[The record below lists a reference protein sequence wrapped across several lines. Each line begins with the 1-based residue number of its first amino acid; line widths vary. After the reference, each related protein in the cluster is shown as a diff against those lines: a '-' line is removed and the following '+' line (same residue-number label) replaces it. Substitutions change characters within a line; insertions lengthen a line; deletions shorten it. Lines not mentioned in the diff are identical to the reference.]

1 MTTMDI
7 HDSQVTE
14 TAGKGP
20 TPKLVSGMGKVARAL
35 RKGEWLK
42 VTPAPRREGVEDNA
56 CRAVISR
63 EDSLV
68 RFRAPAGT

>member
-7 HDSQVTE
+7 HDSQATE

-20 TPKLVSGMGKVARAL
+20 TPKPVSRMGKVARAL
-35 RKGEWLK
+35 GEWLK

-56 CRAVISR
+56 CRAVIRR
-63 EDSLV
+63 EDCLV